1 MCAPP
6 DKSRWERVEGVKI
19 FLISWGAKGYPMR
32 GRVIFCWGRPVDFPS
47 IFSFWDARFKKFKKI
62 LPASPS
68 FIIFTFSDLRSKTD
82 AGTQVDI
89 DFDTEYNFHFSRS
102 SFFSPLS
109 GHSKTTK
116 PMKLLSFLSIWRV
129 PPNHPVSKARAF
141 PVKVN
146 KHGSYKSKSKVI
158 FL

>member
-32 GRVIFCWGRPVDFPS
+32 GRVIFCWGRPVHFLS
-47 IFSFWDARFKKFKKI
+47 IFSFWDARFTKFKTI

-89 DFDTEYNFHFSRS
+89 DFDTESNFHFSRS
-102 SFFSPLS
+102 SFFRPSVGTQNEPNPWSCFLFYQFGRFLQTIQS
-109 GHSKTTK
+109 VK
-116 PMKLLSFLSIWRV
+116 PEHFLW
-129 PPNHPVSKARAF
+129 K
-141 PVKVN
+141 
-146 KHGSYKSKSKVI
+146 
-158 FL
+158 